1 LKIQAFQFRVFTVKR
16 KYMAALH
23 EAESAG
29 AGFLRRRWVEV
40 LVIWL
45 FWTFLAVLVATGK
58 LLDPRWA
65 GQEASLV
72 RRQVLHIFSE
82 FYTWALLTPGIFWLS
97 RRLAFDRPQWVG
109 RLLLLLGIGLVVAL
123 LMEVWVDFLYLYVYQ
138 LPWRRGRV
146 DLLEGIRHFWF
157 INDLV
162 TFFAVLA
169 AGFARD
175 YFIRYQQR
183 QQEAAQL
190 RAQAA
195 DLQARLTE
203 ARLQALRMQL
213 NPHFLFNTLHAI
225 SALVER
231 DPKGVRHM
239 IARLSELLRY
249 TLDESGAQEVPLS
262 QELRF
267 LEGYLDIQQIRFQGR
282 LEVKQEIDPDVL
294 DALVP
299 NLILQPIVENAIKHG
314 VSRLET
320 TGRITLRAWREG
332 DQLWLC
338 VRDNGPGL
346 SGNGQWQ
353 EGLGLRNTRARLEG
367 LYGDAYRMELRQP
380 PEGGVEVCI
389 SLPYHTATDL
399 HVSAHADA

>member
-1 LKIQAFQFRVFTVKR
+1 MTIREKTGGGRLFRR
-16 KYMAALH
+16 P
-23 EAESAG
+23 
-29 AGFLRRRWVEV
+29 WIEV
-40 LVIWL
+40 LVIWA
-45 FWTFLAVLVATGK
+45 FWTFLAVLVVTGR

-65 GQEASLV
+65 DRGVSLLQ
-72 RRQVLHIFSE
+72 RQVLYIFSE
-82 FYTWALLTPGIFWLS
+82 YYTWALLTPGIFWLS
-97 RRLAFDRPQWVG
+97 RKLAFDRPRWLG
-109 RLLLLLGIGLVVAL
+109 RLLLHLLIGLGVAL
-123 LMEVWVDFLYLYVYQ
+123 AMEVWVDYLYFYVYR
-138 LPWRRGRV
+138 LPHRRVIRF
-146 DLLEGIRHFWF
+146 DLFMGIRRFWF
-157 INDLV
+157 INELV
-162 TFFAVLA
+162 TYFAVLA

-203 ARLQALRMQL
+203 ARLRALRMQL

-249 TLDESGAQEVPLS
+249 TLDESTAQEVPLA

-267 LEGYLDIQQIRFQGR
+267 LEGYLEIQQIRFQGR
-282 LEVKQEIDPDVL
+282 LQVRQEIDPAVRE
-294 DALVP
+294 ALVP

-314 VSRLET
+314 IGRLET
-320 TGRITLRAWREG
+320 PGCIVLRAWREK
-332 DQLWLC
+332 DQLCLC

-346 SGNGQWQ
+346 AEDGQWK

-367 LYGDAYRMELRQP
+367 LYGHAYRMELRAL
-380 PEGGVEVCI
+380 PEGGLEVQIC
-389 SLPYHTATDL
+389 LPYHTTADL
-399 HVSAHADA
+399 KVTIHDNT

>member
-1 LKIQAFQFRVFTVKR
+1 MRHQTGEGAARLFRR
-16 KYMAALH
+16 P
-23 EAESAG
+23 
-29 AGFLRRRWVEV
+29 WVEV
-40 LVIWL
+40 LVIWA
-45 FWTFLAVLVATGK
+45 FWTFLAVLVVTGR

-65 GQEASLV
+65 DRGASLLQ
-72 RRQVLHIFSE
+72 RQVLYIFSE
-82 FYTWALLTPGIFWLS
+82 YYTWALLTPAIFWLS
-97 RRLAFDRPQWVG
+97 RKLAFDRPRWLG
-109 RLLLLLGIGLVVAL
+109 RLLLHLLIGLGVAL
-123 LMEVWVDFLYLYVYQ
+123 AMEVWVDYLYFYVYQ
-138 LPWRRGRV
+138 LPHRRVIRF
-146 DLLEGIRHFWF
+146 DLFMGIRRFWF
-157 INDLV
+157 INELV
-162 TFFAVLA
+162 TYFAVLA

-203 ARLQALRMQL
+203 ARLRALRMQL

-249 TLDESGAQEVPLS
+249 TLDESTAQEVPLA

-282 LEVKQEIDPDVL
+282 LEVRQEIDPEVQ

-299 NLILQPIVENAIKHG
+299 NLILQPLVENAIKHG

-320 TGRITLRAWREG
+320 VGRITLRAWREG
-332 DQLWLC
+332 DRLCLC
-338 VRDNGPGL
+338 VCDNGPGL
-346 SGNGQWQ
+346 SEDGQWQ
-353 EGLGLRNTRARLEG
+353 EGLGLRNTRARLAG
-367 LYGDAYRMELRQP
+367 LYGEAYRLELREP
-380 PEGGVEVCI
+380 PEGGLEVCI
-389 SLPYHTATDL
+389 QLPYHTEADL
-399 HVSAHADA
+399 RVTAHADD

>member
-1 LKIQAFQFRVFTVKR
+1 
-16 KYMAALH
+16 MAALLNV
-23 EAESAG
+23 EGESG
-29 AGFLRRRWVEV
+29 RLLRRWWVEV

-45 FWTFLAVLVATGK
+45 FWTFLAVLVTTGR

-65 GQEASLV
+65 DRGAALLQ
-72 RRQVLHIFSE
+72 RQVLYIFSDY
-82 FYTWALLTPGIFWLS
+82 YTWALLTPGIFWLS
-97 RRLAFDRPQWVG
+97 RKLAFDRPRWQG
-109 RLLLLLGIGLVVAL
+109 RLILHLLIGLGVAL
-123 LMEVWVDFLYLYVYQ
+123 AMEVWSDYLYFYVYQ
-138 LPWRRGRV
+138 LARRRPEHFN
-146 DLLEGIRHFWF
+146 LLMGIQRFWF
-157 INDLV
+157 INELIIY
-162 TFFAVLA
+162 FAVLA

-183 QQEAAQL
+183 QQEAARL

-249 TLDESGAQEVPLS
+249 TLDESGAQEVPLA

-282 LEVKQEIDPDVL
+282 LEVRKEIDPEVL

-299 NLILQPIVENAIKHG
+299 NLILQPLVENAIKHG

-320 TGRITLRAWREG
+320 TGRITLRAWRED

-346 SGNGQWQ
+346 SSDGRWQ

-367 LYGDAYRMELRQP
+367 LYGDVYRMELRQP

-389 SLPYHTATDL
+389 RLPYHTAADL
-399 HVSAHADA
+399 HVSAHADV

>member
-1 LKIQAFQFRVFTVKR
+1 
-16 KYMAALH
+16 MAALLNV
-23 EAESAG
+23 EGEG
-29 AGFLRRRWVEV
+29 GRLLRRWWVEV

-45 FWTFLAVLVATGK
+45 FWTFLAVLVTTGR

-65 GQEASLV
+65 DRGAALLQ
-72 RRQVLHIFSE
+72 RQVLYIFSDY
-82 FYTWALLTPGIFWLS
+82 YTWALLTPGIFWLS
-97 RRLAFDRPQWVG
+97 RKLAFDRPRWQG
-109 RLLLLLGIGLVVAL
+109 RLVLHLLIGLGVAL
-123 LMEVWVDFLYLYVYQ
+123 AMEVWSDYLYFYVYQ
-138 LPWRRGRV
+138 LARRRPERFN
-146 DLLEGIRHFWF
+146 LLMGIQRFWF
-157 INDLV
+157 INELIIY
-162 TFFAVLA
+162 FAVLA

-183 QQEAAQL
+183 QQEAARL

-249 TLDESGAQEVPLS
+249 TLDESGAQEVPLA

-282 LEVKQEIDPDVL
+282 LEVRKEIDPEVL

-320 TGRITLRAWREG
+320 TGRITLRAWRED

-346 SGNGQWQ
+346 SSDGRWQ

-367 LYGDAYRMELRQP
+367 LYGDAYRMELHQP

-389 SLPYHTATDL
+389 RLPYHTAADL

>member
-1 LKIQAFQFRVFTVKR
+1 MTAVSK
-16 KYMAALH
+16 
-23 EAESAG
+23 AEG
-29 AGFLRRRWVEV
+29 AVQGLFRRRWIEI
-40 LVIWL
+40 LAIWL
-45 FWTFLAVLVATGK
+45 FWTFLAVLVAAGK
-58 LLDPRWA
+58 LLDPRLA
-65 GQEASLV
+65 AHHPALV
-72 RRQVLHIFSE
+72 QRQVLHVFSE
-82 FYTWALLTPGIFWLS
+82 FYTWALLTPVIFWLS
-97 RRLAFDRPQWVG
+97 RRLTFDRPRWTG
-109 RLLLLLGIGLVVAL
+109 RLLLHFAIGLGVAL
-123 LMEVWVDFLYLYVYQ
+123 LVEIWADFLYFYVYQ
-138 LPWRRGRV
+138 LPWRRGPFN
-146 DLLEGIRHFWF
+146 LFAGIQHFWF
-157 INDLV
+157 INEIV
-162 TFFAVLA
+162 TYFAVLA

-175 YFIRYQQR
+175 YFIRYQQH
-183 QQEAAQL
+183 QKETMQL

-249 TLDESGAQEVPLS
+249 TLDGNSAQEVPLA
-262 QELRF
+262 QELHF
-267 LEGYLDIQQIRFQGR
+267 LQDYLDIQQIRFQGR
-282 LEVKQEIDPDVL
+282 LEVKQEVDPNVL

-314 VSRLET
+314 VDRLET
-320 TGRITLRAWREG
+320 TGRITLRAWCEG
-332 DQLWLC
+332 EQLWLC

-346 SGNGQWQ
+346 SGDGRWQ

-367 LYGDAYRMELRQP
+367 LYGDAYRLELRQP

-389 SLPYHTATDL
+389 RLPYHTVSDL
-399 HVSAHADA
+399 RVTVHANV